1 LLLLLLSLASC
12 GEFRPQPATAVEP
25 GGFADAVVSAINWRP
40 LRSVVLAGPDG
51 GRVPAYSLDVDASQ
65 IISRP
70 PAVAIVQITS
80 GWPRSA
86 TQLKAMVSIPLI
98 RLL

>member
-1 LLLLLLSLASC
+1 MLLLLSLASC
-12 GEFRPQPATAVEP
+12 GEFRTQPATAVEP
-25 GGFADAVVSAINWRP
+25 GGFADAIVVSAINWRP

-51 GRVPAYSLDVDASQ
+51 ERVPAYSLDVDASP

-70 PAVAIVQITS
+70 SAVAIVQITS

-86 TQLKAMVSIPLI
+86 TQLKAMASIPLI

>member
-1 LLLLLLSLASC
+1 
-12 GEFRPQPATAVEP
+12 
-25 GGFADAVVSAINWRP
+25 
-40 LRSVVLAGPDG
+40 LRSAALAGPDG
-51 GRVPAYSLDVDASQ
+51 ERVPASAIVSG
-65 IISRP
+65 P